1 MEYFPAIKIV
11 TDMDAEH
18 VEYTINYAFC
28 CDVVTCVET
37 VGDTKII
44 YLEHSEVRPWI
55 WCEFYQALE
64 RGSVWI
70 SSVKREKIEYD
81 EDGYP
86 IGEINDGYGYP
97 FSEVPEEEHW
107 EVCYAEKS
115 NKKFRFSNGY
125 CYWETDEEEDEE
137 DEEEQFKLAMSIPER
152 GQARDPRILGTS
164 F

>member
-11 TDMDAEH
+11 TDMDSEH

-44 YLEHSEVRPWI
+44 HLEHGEVRPWI
-55 WCEFYQALE
+55 WWEFYQALE

-70 SSVKREKIEYD
+70 SSEKREKVEYD

-86 IGEINDGYGYP
+86 TSEMNDGYP
-97 FSEVPEEEHW
+97 FSEVPEEGHW

-115 NKKFRFSNGY
+115 NKKLYQIAVNV
-125 CYWETDEEEDEE
+125 
-137 DEEEQFKLAMSIPER
+137 
-152 GQARDPRILGTS
+152 
-164 F
+164 